1 VRILGTGWLLFLA
14 LAACSTQPRLM
25 RFDGGTPP
33 AAARLT
39 SRPGPGALRLAPG
52 LHPLGL
58 APDRDGL
65 LFIPGAAR
73 EKPVPLVVML
83 HGAGSSAPQAW
94 EAIRRETQ
102 DRGVAV
108 LLPESRAWS
117 WQFVHG
123 DFGADLRFIDAALG
137 HAFAQLAIDPRR
149 VALMGFSAGGGM
161 ALSLGPSNGDLF
173 SWIIAFGPTQMDVAG
188 RVGRPRFFVAHGTV
202 DEVVPIDR
210 TSRAFVPALRA
221 AGDSVVYREFPGP
234 HVIPTEPL
242 QEAITLLLEG

>member
-1 VRILGTGWLLFLA
+1 MSAEDRGRVRILGTGWLLFLA
-14 LAACSTQPRLM
+14 LAACSTQPRLV

-39 SRPGPGALRLAPG
+39 SRPGPGALRLGPG
-52 LHPLGL
+52 LHTLGL

-65 LFIPGAAR
+65 LF
-73 EKPVPLVVML
+73 K
-83 HGAGSSAPQAW
+83 
-94 EAIRRETQ
+94 
-102 DRGVAV
+102 
-108 LLPESRAWS
+108 
-117 WQFVHG
+117 
-123 DFGADLRFIDAALG
+123 
-137 HAFAQLAIDPRR
+137 LAIDPRR